1 MENIFSIH
9 YNKNH
14 ISFYNDC
21 IKKIILYNDNDN
33 NNNNNNEKPLKR
45 ISNRHYIPA
54 YNLITNESPFSNIE
68 FHSVISSIINKNNE
82 FRYLIK
88 YKTEYYEV
96 SVSNN
101 IITVLRNINFDELI

>member
-45 ISNRHYIPA
+45 ISNRHYITA

-101 IITVLRNINFDELI
+101 IITVLRNINFNELI

>member
-1 MENIFSIH
+1 MENIDNPK
-9 YNKNH
+9 NK
-14 ISFYNDC
+14 ISFHNDC
-21 IKKIILYNDNDN
+21 IKKIIKYNNNDN
-33 NNNNNNEKPLKR
+33 NNNNNVKPLKR
-45 ISNRHYIPA
+45 ISNRHYITA

-68 FHSVISSIINKNNE
+68 FHSVISSMITKHDE